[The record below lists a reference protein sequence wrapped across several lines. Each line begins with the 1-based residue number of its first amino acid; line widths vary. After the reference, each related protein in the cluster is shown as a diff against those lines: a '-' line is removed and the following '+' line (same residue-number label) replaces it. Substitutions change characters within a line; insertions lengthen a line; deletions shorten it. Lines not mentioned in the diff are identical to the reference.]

1 MANQPNE
8 NYRKV
13 TYQEH
18 KEVYAT
24 LVRIADEETKSQPY
38 TVSPSQIIRTLTWR
52 HVNQYLT
59 KHGQKPIMY
68 DPAAGAKFAPGN
80 AALPHRA
87 VVNMRGAMT
96 VYDKRG
102 NKIKGWSNVS
112 QIPELLRLFPKC
124 RIEYDRGDMGK
135 YF

>member
-8 NYRKV
+8 NNRKV

-24 LVRIADEETKSQPY
+24 LVRMADEETKNQPY
-38 TVSPSQIIRTLTWR
+38 TVSVGQKIRTLTWR

-87 VVNMRGAMT
+87 VVKTGGGMT
-96 VYDKRG
+96 VYDKCG

-112 QIPELLRLFPKC
+112 QIPELLRLFPRC
-124 RIEYDRGDMGK
+124 RIEYDRSDIDK